1 MLESD
6 DTSKKEVFN
15 SLNRL
20 QNLMTLDV
28 MYIDKAEEFKRSA
41 PQIDSAANQ
50 ERMRANDAL
59 VAALREK

>member
-1 MLESD
+1 MLQYYMLESD

-41 PQIDSAANQ
+41 PQIDSAAN
-50 ERMRANDAL
+50 
-59 VAALREK
+59 